1 MLERVLR
8 FLCML
13 WVGVMAGFFFAFTV
27 LVMPGLDATE
37 PLAAMSAM
45 QAINDAVRNALFAI
59 GFFGA
64 MVLCL
69 AVILVSL
76 IRRGGSASWTAL
88 AGAVIYI
95 VGVFGVTVG
104 FNVPLNETLA
114 TLDPT
119 LPENAPSM
127 TAYIEDWSFWNNVRT
142 LANVLAFGL
151 LASSIAFG
159 RDLETERS
167 SSREVR

>member
-1 MLERVLR
+1 MFDRILS

-27 LVMPGLDATE
+27 LVMPGLDAIE

-45 QAINDAVRNALFAI
+45 QAINDAVSNALFAI

-64 MVLCL
+64 VLLCL
-69 AVILVSL
+69 ALTFRSL
-76 IRRGGSASWTAL
+76 FRRSGLASWTAL
-88 AGAVIYI
+88 AGAMIYV

-119 LPENAPSM
+119 LPENASAM
-127 TAYIEDWSFWNNVRT
+127 TAYIEDWTFWNNVRT
-142 LANVLAFGL
+142 LTNVLAFGL

-159 RDLETERS
+159 KSSER
-167 SSREVR
+167 

>member
-1 MLERVLR
+1 MFDHVLR

-76 IRRGGSASWTAL
+76 IRRGGSTSWTAL
-88 AGAVIYI
+88 MGAVIFVI
-95 VGVFGVTVG
+95 GVFGVTVG

-119 LPENAPSM
+119 LPENASAM
-127 TAYIEDWSFWNNVRT
+127 TVYIEDWSFWNNVRT
-142 LANVLAFGL
+142 FANVLAFGL
-151 LASSIAFG
+151 LASSVAFG
-159 RDLETERS
+159 RDSEMVRGPS
-167 SSREVR
+167 SVK